1 MNSKNYYIVAK
12 APDDPSLKVK
22 ISGPYFTQKAAKADL
37 AQAISEAQTLDS
49 SAKTYDYEISY
60 LESQKPGILQHMAAS
75 SQWEK
80 DITLIYLINKR
91 LISKICVYIFEI
103 SVCLFRGLIVSL
115 EPLFPCNKGF

>member
-12 APDDPSLKVK
+12 APDDPSLEVK

-49 SAKTYDYEISY
+49 SAKNYDYEISY

-75 SQWEK
+75 SQ
-80 DITLIYLINKR
+80 
-91 LISKICVYIFEI
+91 
-103 SVCLFRGLIVSL
+103 
-115 EPLFPCNKGF
+115 